1 MEESEKIQTHL
12 LSVWKEEKKL
22 FSKGKEC
29 MFFLTDKHLIFVTK
43 TEANPKWWKAAVQ
56 RQILTLMKTNST
68 MLTHD
73 GYDEK
78 DLIVDLEN
86 EKNEEYSYE
95 DVIDVESQE
104 KPWGTV
110 LILKIKTPQKEKTFQ
125 LSVVRDW
132 VSYPIK
138 DAVKFLKVDWT
149 PIVSYIKQRIT
160 N

>member
-1 MEESEKIQTHL
+1 MDETEKIQVHL

-22 FSKGKEC
+22 FSKGREC

-43 TEANPKWWKAAVQ
+43 TEANPNWWKAAVQ
-56 RQILTLMKTNST
+56 RQILTLLKSNST

-73 GYDEK
+73 GYGKK
-78 DLIVDLEN
+78 DLLLDMEN
-86 EKNEEYSYE
+86 EKNEEYSFE
-95 DVIDVESQE
+95 DVMDVESQE

-110 LILKIKTPQKEKTFQ
+110 LILKIKTSTKEKTFQ

-149 PIVSYIKQRIT
+149 PIVTYIKNRIAK
-160 N
+160 

>member
-1 MEESEKIQTHL
+1 MDETEKIQTHL

-22 FSKGKEC
+22 FSKGREC
-29 MFFLTDKHLIFVTK
+29 MFFLTDKHLMFVTK

-56 RQILTLMKTNST
+56 RQILTLMKSNNT

-78 DLIVDLEN
+78 DLMVDLEN
-86 EKNEEYSYE
+86 EKNEEYSL
-95 DVIDVESQE
+95 DQVVDVESQE
-104 KPWGTV
+104 KAWGTV
-110 LILKIKTPQKEKTFQ
+110 LILKLKTPEKEKWFQ

-132 VSYPIK
+132 VTYPVK

-149 PIVSYIKQRIT
+149 PVVTYIKDRIAK
-160 N
+160 

>member
-56 RQILTLMKTNST
+56 RQILTLMKTNDT

-78 DLIVDLEN
+78 DLMVDLEN

-95 DVIDVESQE
+95 DVISVESQE

>member
-1 MEESEKIQTHL
+1 
-12 LSVWKEEKKL
+12 
-22 FSKGKEC
+22 

-56 RQILTLMKTNST
+56 RQILTLMKSNNT

-78 DLIVDLEN
+78 NLLVDLEN
-86 EKNEEYSYE
+86 EKNEEYSFE
-95 DVIDVESQE
+95 DVLDVESKE

-110 LILKIKTPQKEKTFQ
+110 LILKIKTAQKEKTFQ

-138 DAVKFLKVDWT
+138 DAVKFLKVDWD
-149 PIVSYIKQRIT
+149 PIVAYIKQRIA

>member
-1 MEESEKIQTHL
+1 MDETEKIQVHL

-22 FSKGKEC
+22 FSKGREC

-43 TEANPKWWKAAVQ
+43 TEANPNWWKAAVQ
-56 RQILTLMKTNST
+56 RQILTLLKSNST
-68 MLTHD
+68 MLAHD
-73 GYDEK
+73 GYGEK
-78 DLIVDLEN
+78 DLLLDMEN
-86 EKNEEYSYE
+86 EKNEEYSFE
-95 DVIDVESQE
+95 DVVAVESQE

-110 LILKIKTPQKEKTFQ
+110 LILKIKTSTKEKTFQ

-149 PIVSYIKQRIT
+149 PIVTYIKNRIAK
-160 N
+160 

>member
-1 MEESEKIQTHL
+1 MEENEKIRAHL

-22 FSKGKEC
+22 FSKGREC

-56 RQILTLMKTNST
+56 RQILTLMKSNNT

-78 DLIVDLEN
+78 NLLVDLEN
-86 EKNEEYSYE
+86 EKNEEYSFE
-95 DVIDVESQE
+95 DVLDVESKE

-110 LILKIKTPQKEKTFQ
+110 LILKIKTAQKEKTFQ

-138 DAVKFLKVDWT
+138 DAVKFLKVDWD
-149 PIVSYIKQRIT
+149 PIVAYIKQRIA